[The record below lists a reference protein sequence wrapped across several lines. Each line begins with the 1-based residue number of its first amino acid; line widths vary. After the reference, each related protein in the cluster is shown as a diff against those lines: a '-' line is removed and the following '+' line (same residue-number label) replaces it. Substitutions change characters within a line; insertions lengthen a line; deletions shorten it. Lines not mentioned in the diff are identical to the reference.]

1 MYLVTV
7 QEDRA
12 IVEASLGGRIDKLEM
27 RAFAEDLEEV
37 LESLGAN
44 RFYLL
49 IDHSRAK
56 NLDGEAAMI
65 LSDLKDKAFDIGA
78 EKIVTMASDDED
90 VARHTTARLQQVLE
104 GREQFCLEMPSM
116 QAPSWQRTAVLRAA

>member
-12 IVEASLGGRIDKLEM
+12 IVEASLGGRIDSFEM

-44 RFYLL
+44 QFYLL

-56 NLDGEAAMI
+56 SFDGEAAMI
-65 LSDLKDKAFDIGA
+65 LSDLKDKAFDFGA
-78 EKIVTMASDDED
+78 EKIVTLAGDEED
-90 VARHTTARLQQVLE
+90 IARHTTSRLQQVLE
-104 GREQFCLEMPSM
+104 GREQFCLEMPELK
-116 QAPSWQRTAVLRAA
+116 APVWQQSAVLRAA

>member
-1 MYLVTV
+1 MTV

-12 IVEASLGGRIDKLEM
+12 IVEASLGGRIDSLEM

-56 NLDGEAAMI
+56 TFDGEAAMI
-65 LSDLKDKAFDIGA
+65 LSDLKDKAFGFGA
-78 EKIVTMASDDED
+78 EKIVTMACDED
-90 VARHTTARLQQVLE
+90 EIARHTTTRLQQVLE
-104 GREQFCLEMPSM
+104 GREQFCLEMPAM
-116 QAPSWQRTAVLRAA
+116 QAPSWQRVAVLRAA

>member
-1 MYLVTV
+1 MYLVTI
-7 QEDRA
+7 QEDHA
-12 IVEASLGGRIDKLEM
+12 VVEASLGGRIDSLEM

-56 NLDGEAAMI
+56 TLDSEAAFV
-65 LSDLKDKAFDIGA
+65 LSQLKDKAFEFGA
-78 EKIVTMASDDED
+78 EKIVTLASDEDEI
-90 VARHTTARLQQVLE
+90 ARHTTARLQEVLE
-104 GREQFCLEMPSM
+104 GREQFCLEMPNMSY
-116 QAPSWQRTAVLRAA
+116 PIWQRSAVLRAA

>member
-7 QEDRA
+7 QEERA

-37 LESLGAN
+37 LESLESN
-44 RFYLL
+44 PFYLL

-56 NLDGEAAMI
+56 NLDSEATSI
-65 LSDLKDKAFDIGA
+65 LDNLKDKAFEFGA

-90 VARHTTARLQQVLE
+90 IARHTTARLQQVLE
-104 GREQFCLEMPSM
+104 GREQFCLEIPSM
-116 QAPSWQRTAVLRAA
+116 QAPFWQQTAMLRAA

>member
-12 IVEASLGGRIDKLEM
+12 IVEASLGGRIDSLEM

-37 LESLGAN
+37 LESLGPSS
-44 RFYLL
+44 FYLL

-56 NLDGEAAMI
+56 NLDGEASMI
-65 LSDLKDKAFDIGA
+65 LSDIKDKAFEFGA
-78 EKIVTMASDDED
+78 EKIVTMAGDEED

-104 GREQFCLEMPSM
+104 GREQFCLELPVM
-116 QAPSWQRTAVLRAA
+116 QAPAWQRTAALRAA

>member
-12 IVEASLGGRIDKLEM
+12 VVEASLGGRIDKLEM

-37 LESLGAN
+37 LESLGAS

-56 NLDGEAAMI
+56 NLDIEAATI
-65 LSDLKDKAFDIGA
+65 LSDLKDKAFDFGA
-78 EKIVTMASDDED
+78 EKIVTMASDEED
-90 VARHTTARLQQVLE
+90 IARHTTARLQQVLE
-104 GREQFCLEMPSM
+104 GREQFCLEMPLM
-116 QAPSWQRTAVLRAA
+116 QAPIWQKTAVLRAA